1 VISGP
6 YTKGSV
12 KNGKKEVSSRS
23 RSDEITMHWYRVL
36 TFAKCTTIIIAELA
50 VTSGL
55 GSSLNRWIWN
65 GYGYAM
71 VLDRDGFGLAL

>member
-12 KNGKKEVSSRS
+12 KNAKRRFSSRLAI
-23 RSDEITMHWYRVL
+23 DEITTRGYRVL
-36 TFAKCTTIIIAELA
+36 TSTECTTIMIVELA

-55 GSSLNRWIWN
+55 GSSF
-65 GYGYAM
+65 
-71 VLDRDGFGLAL
+71 D